1 MSLFDALWSGIGR
14 QLRCPSGRAGH
25 VAGRL
30 MTVLNREPNRLAIE
44 ALRIAPADRVLEIG
58 FGPGS
63 AAAAMA
69 ALASQ
74 GRVLG
79 IDRSPE
85 MLAQAS
91 RRNRRAMAEGRIE
104 LQLGDF
110 HELPWQTETF
120 DKILAVNVAYFFGK
134 NADEIREAR
143 RVLRP
148 GGLMAIY
155 ATDRETMQH
164 WKFSGPDTHTLYGE
178 TDLRA
183 LILRGG
189 FHPQEVTIKPI
200 RLPLGIR
207 ALLALM
213 RKNDREVHPAG
224 HMQLAGADR
233 D

>member
-1 MSLFDALWSGIGR
+1 
-14 QLRCPSGRAGH
+14 
-25 VAGRL
+25 

-69 ALASQ
+69 ALAPK
-74 GRVLG
+74 GRVFG
-79 IDRSPE
+79 IDRSPD

-91 RRNRRAMAEGRIE
+91 RRNRRAIAEGRIE

-110 HELPWQTETF
+110 NELPWRTESL

-155 ATDRETMQH
+155 ATGRETMQH

-178 TDLRA
+178 MDLRA

-189 FHPQEVTIKPI
+189 FRPQEVMIKPM

-207 ALLALM
+207 GLLALM
-213 RKNDREVHPAG
+213 RKDDQEVHPAV
-224 HMQLAGADR
+224 HVQFAEVDR